1 MDYYEITKETL
12 LKATTYMPLATKN
25 MLADDIAQR
34 CLVEAPVFER
44 KGIPSLPLPPLYE
57 EMSDLKAIMLAD
69 TLYRYYLNVDMKEL
83 DADNG
88 FDSYERHDYYNGGH
102 PLNQIERFKGD
113 KDVKNIAFDLL
124 EDWREFRKM
133 VDAKIFNLKARRNDS
148 LARIWDSLAV
158 MGTPENMEAFAKEL
172 EEVKHLG
179 EKVEKV
185 KEIESESKGE

>member
-1 MDYYEITKETL
+1 MENEYFVITKEIL
-12 LKATTYMPLATKN
+12 LKAQTYMPLAMK
-25 MLADDIAQR
+25 DDMSDDVAQR
-34 CLVEAPVFER
+34 VVKEAPVFER
-44 KGIPSLPLPPLYE
+44 TGIPSLPLPPLFE
-57 EMSDLKAIMLAD
+57 EDSALKAMLLLNILFGHYLDVEVKD
-69 TLYRYYLNVDMKEL
+69 TTDDFDVYDRYD
-83 DADNG
+83 
-88 FDSYERHDYYNGGH
+88 HYNGGH

-133 VDAKIFNLKARRNDS
+133 VDTKIYNLKARKNDS

-158 MGTPENMEAFAKEL
+158 LGTPENMEAFSKEL

-185 KEIESESKGE
+185 KQIEPESKGE